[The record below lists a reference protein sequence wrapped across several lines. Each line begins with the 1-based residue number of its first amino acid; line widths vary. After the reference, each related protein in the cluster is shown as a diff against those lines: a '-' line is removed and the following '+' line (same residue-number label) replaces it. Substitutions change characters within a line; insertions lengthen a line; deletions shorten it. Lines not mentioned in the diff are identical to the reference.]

1 VCRYEVLAE
10 FAVTHRDRSIWND
23 PVGDCPGIPVE
34 YRPLPSA
41 SGRLSATDRTPN
53 LQPFPQQ
60 GPPPINAEMLTADA
74 YATTNA
80 ELMAPVDPNAARIA
94 ALEKEVA
101 AMKTASKKLP
111 SVTVNGVAQIDAVMF
126 SQDDASRATF
136 DPIQGGPIQNGA
148 DIRRARLSAKG
159 AIADNMN
166 YFFQI
171 DFAFP
176 GRPTFTDVWVEW
188 TQLPLLGNVRVGQW
202 KQPFSLE
209 VVSSFRYTT
218 FMERSSM
225 FQAFTPFRHL
235 GVGFYDHSEDLSWTW
250 AASMIRTGQDQYGD
264 SLSTVVGNG
273 VVGRLTHLLWYDEPA
288 EGRYY
293 SHLGGAYYY
302 NSPPRDTVRFR
313 SLPEIF
319 VGEHAP
325 GAVGT
330 SGQAIPGVINGT
342 PFFVDTLNLL
352 ADNVHTFGVEN
363 LTVHGALSFQAEA
376 MAAIVDQQV
385 GGTATLS
392 GAYMQVG
399 YFLTGEHRPYD
410 RVAGA
415 IDRVKP
421 FEDFFMLRTDGAHC
435 YGKGA
440 WEVAARW
447 SYIDLTD
454 GTINGGDMSNA
465 TLGVNWYCNPYCKV
479 VFNCIHSWLD
489 SRNGIQSETTAYGLR
504 AQYDF

>member
-1 VCRYEVLAE
+1 
-10 FAVTHRDRSIWND
+10 
-23 PVGDCPGIPVE
+23 
-34 YRPLPSA
+34 
-41 SGRLSATDRTPN
+41 
-53 LQPFPQQ
+53 
-60 GPPPINAEMLTADA
+60 
-74 YATTNA
+74 
-80 ELMAPVDPNAARIA
+80 
-94 ALEKEVA
+94 
-101 AMKTASKKLP
+101 
-111 SVTVNGVAQIDAVMF
+111 
-126 SQDDASRATF
+126 
-136 DPIQGGPIQNGA
+136 
-148 DIRRARLSAKG
+148 
-159 AIADNMN
+159 
-166 YFFQI
+166 
-171 DFAFP
+171 
-176 GRPTFTDVWVEW
+176 
-188 TQLPLLGNVRVGQW
+188 
-202 KQPFSLE
+202 
-209 VVSSFRYTT
+209 
-218 FMERSSM
+218 MERSSM

-235 GVGFYDHSEDLSWTW
+235 GIGFYDHSEDLNWTW
-250 AASMIRTGQDQYGD
+250 AASLIRTGQDQYGN
-264 SLSTVVGNG
+264 SLSTNGGNG

-293 SHLGGAYYY
+293 SHIGGAYYY
-302 NSPPRDTVRFR
+302 NSPPRDLVRFR
-313 SLPEIF
+313 SIPEIF
-319 VGEHAP
+319 AGEHRP

-330 SGQAIPGVINGT
+330 SGQAIPGAIDGT
-342 PFFVDTLNLL
+342 PFFVDTLALL

-363 LTVHGALSFQAEA
+363 LTVHGPWSFQAEA

-385 GGTATLS
+385 GGTATLA

-410 RVAGA
+410 RAAGA
-415 IDRVKP
+415 IGQVKP

-489 SRNGIQSETTAYGLR
+489 ARNGIQSETTAYGFR